1 MTPKLREEMIARSKR
16 RTVPQIFIGD
26 KHVGGC
32 DDLIRTRSQWRTRS
46 INSGGLMNEVRTAGP
61 EANIGGVQ
69 VSLQSVYLK
78 DCSYESPN
86 GPRLP
91 NNQAWEPKFQ
101 LNMNTSAEELAA
113 DVREVL
119 LTITLE
125 AKQGEA
131 TLYLVEV
138 KQAGVFSIA
147 GASVEDLKRLIGSFC
162 PSVLF
167 PYAREVIS
175 DLIVKGGF
183 PNFLLP
189 LVNFDAL
196 FAQASEVAATGSGQ
210 LGIRMPVQSRRAE
223 PMTVIGAG
231 SWGTALAIQLARE
244 GHPTQLWGRD
254 GAQLDAMRRARCNAR
269 YLPDAAFPGELC
281 RSSTDLSEALER
293 RARCA
298 DRRAIARISR
308 DLGKHQAALG
318 RRARASPGPPRD
330 SRSRRGLLPHQVA
343 REVLGARPGAVL
355 SGPTFAREVGAGLPT
370 AMTVA
375 SRG

>member
-1 MTPKLREEMIARSKR
+1 
-16 RTVPQIFIGD
+16 
-26 KHVGGC
+26 
-32 DDLIRTRSQWRTRS
+32 
-46 INSGGLMNEVRTAGP
+46 MNDVTTGTAGTSV
-61 EANIGGVQ
+61 GGVQ

-91 NNQAWEPKFQ
+91 NNQGWEPKFQ
-101 LNMNTSAEELAA
+101 LNMNTTAEELGI

-125 AKQGEA
+125 AKQGDA

-196 FAQASEVAATGSGQ
+196 FAQAAET
-210 LGIRMPVQSRRAE
+210 PQSNL
-223 PMTVIGAG
+223 V
-231 SWGTALAIQLARE
+231 
-244 GHPTQLWGRD
+244 
-254 GAQLDAMRRARCNAR
+254 N
-269 YLPDAAFPGELC
+269 
-281 RSSTDLSEALER
+281 
-293 RARCA
+293 
-298 DRRAIARISR
+298 
-308 DLGKHQAALG
+308 
-318 RRARASPGPPRD
+318 
-330 SRSRRGLLPHQVA
+330 
-343 REVLGARPGAVL
+343 
-355 SGPTFAREVGAGLPT
+355 
-370 AMTVA
+370 
-375 SRG
+375 

>member
-1 MTPKLREEMIARSKR
+1 MTQAVVTVYVSDWCPYCERAKGLLNQKNVVFSEINVEDEPKFRDEMMARSKR

-26 KHVGGC
+26 RH
-32 DDLIRTRSQWRTRS
+32 
-46 INSGGLMNEVRTAGP
+46 
-61 EANIGGVQ
+61 IGGVQ

-147 GASVEDLKRLIGSFC
+147 GASAEDLKRLIGSFC

-196 FAQASEVAATGSGQ
+196 FAQASEA
-210 LGIRMPVQSRRAE
+210 PE
-223 PMTVIGAG
+223 P
-231 SWGTALAIQLARE
+231 
-244 GHPTQLWGRD
+244 
-254 GAQLDAMRRARCNAR
+254 
-269 YLPDAAFPGELC
+269 
-281 RSSTDLSEALER
+281 
-293 RARCA
+293 
-298 DRRAIARISR
+298 
-308 DLGKHQAALG
+308 
-318 RRARASPGPPRD
+318 
-330 SRSRRGLLPHQVA
+330 GLVN
-343 REVLGARPGAVL
+343 
-355 SGPTFAREVGAGLPT
+355 
-370 AMTVA
+370 
-375 SRG
+375 

>member
-1 MTPKLREEMIARSKR
+1 
-16 RTVPQIFIGD
+16 
-26 KHVGGC
+26 
-32 DDLIRTRSQWRTRS
+32 
-46 INSGGLMNEVRTAGP
+46 MNEVRTEGI
-61 EANIGGVQ
+61 EANVGGVQ
-69 VSLQSVYLK
+69 VTLQSVYLK

-91 NNQAWEPKFQ
+91 NNQGWEPKFQ

-119 LTITLE
+119 LTITRD

-196 FAQASEVAATGSGQ
+196 FAQASESPQPGLVNLCPES
-210 LGIRMPVQSRRAE
+210 LIRCSIRLRIFVP
-223 PMTVIGAG
+223 GK
-231 SWGTALAIQLARE
+231 AR
-244 GHPTQLWGRD
+244 
-254 GAQLDAMRRARCNAR
+254 
-269 YLPDAAFPGELC
+269 
-281 RSSTDLSEALER
+281 
-293 RARCA
+293 
-298 DRRAIARISR
+298 
-308 DLGKHQAALG
+308 
-318 RRARASPGPPRD
+318 
-330 SRSRRGLLPHQVA
+330 RRGIVGTMA
-343 REVLGARPGAVL
+343 RRRNAAR
-355 SGPTFAREVGAGLPT
+355 REKT
-370 AMTVA
+370 RR
-375 SRG
+375 SE